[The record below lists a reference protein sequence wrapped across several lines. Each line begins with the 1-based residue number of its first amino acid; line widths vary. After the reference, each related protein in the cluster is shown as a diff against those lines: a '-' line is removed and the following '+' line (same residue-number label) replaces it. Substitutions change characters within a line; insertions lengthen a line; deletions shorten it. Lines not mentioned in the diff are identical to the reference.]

1 MTFSPLLRV
10 SVVASVL
17 ILQGCAGL
25 VVAGAATTAVMVS
38 DNRSIGAQIDD
49 QNIEI
54 KAANALGKNEAL
66 MKVSRIS
73 TISNNGHVLLVGQTS
88 NEDYRQQAE
97 NIVRSVAGVSK
108 VYNEIR
114 VAGLISL
121 SQRSSDSWLTTKTKS
136 LLLDDPEVNPLK
148 IKVVTEN
155 SEVFLIG
162 LVTREEA
169 AKAVEITRN
178 INGVKRVVKV
188 FQYVEPSQTGGS
200 PSPAATNDAAPATEA
215 SNANP

>member
-1 MTFSPLLRV
+1 MTVSPLLRV
-10 SVVASVL
+10 GLLAS
-17 ILQGCAGL
+17 ILGVQGCAGL

-54 KAANALGKNEAL
+54 KAANALAKNEGL
-66 MKVSRIS
+66 MKASRIS
-73 TISNNGHVLLVGQTS
+73 AISNNGHVLLVGQTS
-88 NEDYRQQAE
+88 NEEYRQQAE
-97 NIVRSVAGVSK
+97 TTVRSVAGVTK

-136 LLLDDPEVNPLK
+136 LLLDDPKVNPLK

-162 LVTREEA
+162 LVTQDEA
-169 AKAVEITRN
+169 AQAVEITRN

-188 FQYVEPSQTGGS
+188 FQYLET
-200 PSPAATNDAAPATEA
+200 PAQAAEAESATVVAGEEETTQQ
-215 SNANP
+215 